1 MPVPLTRSH
10 VRVVW
15 PWRAA
20 LCALVATAALWA
32 ALESRAA
39 SARPRVGL
47 VFHDEAC
54 ELWPGMARQAGGAL
68 SPDECRAIAR
78 AVRAE
83 VDQAFTGL
91 RLDVTTDARAFWTV
105 HVVPVIPAETRM
117 LGAVGASVA
126 MGPLGG
132 RGMVGLLP
140 LTVHALRYATPETSR
155 EELVAAIGR
164 GVGRSVVHELAH
176 QIAGGAIDGSDP
188 ATYEY
193 GSADRGAQFYGTLRW
208 GPVGDRLRERF
219 K

>member
-20 LCALVATAALWA
+20 RCALVATVGLWA
-32 ALESRAA
+32 ALEALAA

-47 VFHDEAC
+47 VFHDDAC
-54 ELWPGMARQAGGAL
+54 ELWPGMAQQAGGAL
-68 SPDECRAIAR
+68 TPGECRVIAQI
-78 AVRAE
+78 VRSE
-83 VDQAFTGL
+83 VEEAFAGL

-105 HVVPVIPAETRM
+105 HIVPVIPARTRM

-132 RGMVGLLP
+132 RGMVGLSP
-140 LTVHALRYATPETSR
+140 LTVHALRYGSPETSR

-164 GVGRSVVHELAH
+164 GVGRSAVHELAH
-176 QIAGGAIDGSDP
+176 QIAGGAIDGRDP
-188 ATYEY
+188 TTYEY
-193 GSADRGAQFYGTLRW
+193 GSADRRAQFYGTLRW
-208 GPVGDRLRERF
+208 GPVGDRLRDRL